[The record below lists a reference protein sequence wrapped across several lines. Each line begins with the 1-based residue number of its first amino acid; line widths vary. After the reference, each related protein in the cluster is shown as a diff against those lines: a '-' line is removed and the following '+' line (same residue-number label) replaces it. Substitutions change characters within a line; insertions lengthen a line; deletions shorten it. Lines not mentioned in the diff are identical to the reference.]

1 MKPITTKQV
10 QFIKVLLQ
18 QRQLIDDSAGIA
30 MQYSTNRTSHI
41 SELTVAEGIHL
52 IKVLTAQN
60 PTAKTPEETMRR
72 KLISQAREMGWI
84 VTVTN
89 EQGKHIVKADM
100 PRIQLWCTTY
110 GYLHKDLNSYN
121 LDELPKL
128 LTQFGIVHKQFL
140 QELK

>member
-10 QFIKVLLQ
+10 QFIKVLLA
-18 QRQLIDDSAGIA
+18 QRQLMEDSPAIA
-30 MQYSTNRTSHI
+30 SQYSNKRTTHI

-52 IKVLTAQN
+52 IKTLTAQS
-60 PTAKTPEETMRR
+60 TAKTPEETMRR
-72 KLISQAREMGWI
+72 KLISQAREMGWVI
-84 VTVTN
+84 TVPN

-100 PRIQLWCTTY
+100 PRIQAWCKTY

>member
-10 QFIKVLLQ
+10 QFIKVLLA
-18 QRQLIDDSAGIA
+18 QRQLMDDSPAIA
-30 MQYSTNRTSHI
+30 SQYSAQRTTHI
-41 SELTVAEGIHL
+41 SQLTVAEGIHL
-52 IKVLTAQN
+52 IKTLTAQS
-60 PTAKTPEETMRR
+60 TAKPPEETMRR
-72 KLISQAREMGWI
+72 KLISQAREMGW
-84 VTVTN
+84 VVSVPN

-100 PRIQLWCTTY
+100 PRIQAWCATY

-121 LDELPKL
+121 LEELPKL